1 MVRKIKAS
9 TAKTAVTKKVAKAAK
24 TALPDHQLR
33 DAVKDSAK
41 HIWLAGLGAFAKAQ
55 GEGGKMFETLVKEG
69 RSLQRKTQSLA
80 EDKLNEVTGRMTAM
94 ADTVSAKAGKNWD
107 KLETLFEARTARAM
121 AKLGVPTAK
130 DLASLA
136 RRVESLAA
144 AVAEL
149 SGEAP
154 AKKRAAAAGKTAA
167 KKAAPKTARKT
178 ARKTAPVAA
187 EVASEVAEVPAAEA
201 PAAQAAPPA
210 RKTRARR
217 SAPPA
222 AD

>member
-24 TALPDHQLR
+24 PALPDHQLR
-33 DAVKDSAK
+33 DAVKDSAR

-55 GEGGKMFETLVKEG
+55 GGGGKMFETLVKEG

-121 AKLGVPTAK
+121 SKLGVPTAK
-130 DLASLA
+130 DLESLA
-136 RRVESLAA
+136 KRVEALAA
-144 AVAEL
+144 AVAKL
-149 SGEAP
+149 SGQAP
-154 AKKRAAAAGKTAA
+154 ARRAAPAR
-167 KKAAPKTARKT
+167 KAATPKAK
-178 ARKTAPVAA
+178 
-187 EVASEVAEVPAAEA
+187 AEA
-201 PAAQAAPPA
+201 PAAAPAPA
-210 RKTRARR
+210 RKAPVKRAARKT
-217 SAPPA
+217 A
-222 AD
+222 A